1 MYLMFN
7 RKNLRIMKGL
17 VYQTPL
23 FQLVI
28 NFIMAI
34 LETAGVLERVVS
46 ILKYIFFYLTQTIR
60 QFNWNLRNDFFLFLK
75 LDSKYCF
82 RCPRSNQHNI
92 FYHRNVWLQCP
103 NYWLVL
109 IKKRKFLS
117 RKLSKVLHFNLSKYR
132 ICSALGME
140 KLFGK

>member
-1 MYLMFN
+1 MNYNKYKLVTFLKINNPAFIYVFNMFN

-46 ILKYIFFYLTQTIR
+46 ILK
-60 QFNWNLRNDFFLFLK
+60 
-75 LDSKYCF
+75 
-82 RCPRSNQHNI
+82 
-92 FYHRNVWLQCP
+92 
-103 NYWLVL
+103 
-109 IKKRKFLS
+109 
-117 RKLSKVLHFNLSKYR
+117 
-132 ICSALGME
+132 
-140 KLFGK
+140 

>member
-1 MYLMFN
+1 MFN

-46 ILKYIFFYLTQTIR
+46 ILK
-60 QFNWNLRNDFFLFLK
+60 
-75 LDSKYCF
+75 
-82 RCPRSNQHNI
+82 
-92 FYHRNVWLQCP
+92 
-103 NYWLVL
+103 
-109 IKKRKFLS
+109 
-117 RKLSKVLHFNLSKYR
+117 
-132 ICSALGME
+132 
-140 KLFGK
+140 